1 MTRPRIFA
9 ALALLLPLLLAL
21 AAPLRAQAAPAA
33 SPPAAAPVS
42 ADELQQLVDTLQ
54 NDQERAKLVSQ
65 LQALIAAQRGEQKQ
79 EAETPAVWLN
89 QFSAEIDA
97 ISGEIVAAAAV
108 LLDAPSLIG
117 WIDQEMSDAHTRARW
132 LGISLKLGI
141 VFGVAALGEWLL
153 RLLLRRPQERLAARS
168 TDVAWAQAL
177 QLLFVLILETLP
189 VFAFAGIAYFVLPL
203 VQPRFTSS
211 HVAEVIIQASLT
223 ARLFLAIAKVALL
236 CPATTMIYTLG
247 DETRNYLY
255 IWARRFT
262 NWAVYGTALASA
274 TWWMG
279 IPGAIYALLLR
290 GTMLVLGVLGVVFVL
305 QNRAAVAEWLRGKK
319 DSADAAHGG
328 SHAWHVLRQ
337 RLADSWH
344 VIAILYIVT
353 TFGSYVLRIEGGFA
367 YVFRATALSLMVLL
381 AAGIIVRAVK
391 RLSQR
396 GFAVGDDL
404 KRRFPGLE
412 ARANRY
418 LPVLTAVASVVVYL
432 FALLSLLQAWG
443 FDTFAWFDTPAGR
456 KITGALLS
464 IATVLVTALII
475 WELFGSAI
483 ERYLNGT
490 GANGQR
496 MARSARARTLLP
508 LLRTTVLIL
517 LVTIVGLIILSEI
530 GVNIA
535 PLLAGAGVAG
545 IAIGFGSQ
553 ALVKD
558 VITGIFILLEDTLA
572 VGEVVDV
579 GKDHRGIVEAISI
592 RAIKLRDL
600 SGTLHTVPFS
610 EVSTVRNLTRDYSY
624 FVADVGVQYDEDPDR
639 VIAVLQQVGDE
650 LRKDQDWSASIVES
664 LEIFGVDRF
673 TDTAMVIRA
682 RLKTVPLRQWA
693 VGREFNRRMKK
704 AFDAAGIEMPAGNQT
719 RYLADAPKAGS

>member
-1 MTRPRIFA
+1 MFRPRIFA
-9 ALALLLPLLLAL
+9 VLALLLSLLPGA
-21 AAPLRAQAAPAA
+21 AAPLHAQSAAAPAQTA
-33 SPPAAAPVS
+33 PAAAPVS
-42 ADELQQLVDTLQ
+42 IEELQHLVDTLQ
-54 NDQERAKLVSQ
+54 DDKERAKLVSQ

-79 EAETPAVWLN
+79 EQETPAAWLN

-97 ISGEIVAAAAV
+97 ISAEIVATAGV
-108 LLDAPSLIG
+108 LLDAPSIVS
-117 WIDQEMSDAHTRARW
+117 WIEAELSDAHARARW
-132 LGISLKLGI
+132 LDIGLKLGI
-141 VFGVAALGEWLL
+141 VFGIAALGEWLL
-153 RLLLRRPQERLAARS
+153 RLLLRRPQARLAGRS
-168 TDVAWAQAL
+168 SDAPWAQAL
-177 QLLFVLILETLP
+177 LLLLVLILEALP

-203 VQPRFTSS
+203 VQPRFASAR
-211 HVAEVIIQASLT
+211 VAEVIIQASLT
-223 ARLFLAIAKVALL
+223 ARLILAAAHVALL
-236 CPATTMIYTLG
+236 CPATTAIYALS

-262 NWAVYGTALASA
+262 NWAVYGLALASA
-274 TWWMG
+274 SWWLG
-279 IPGAIYALLLR
+279 VPGAIYALLLR
-290 GTMLVLGVLGVVFVL
+290 GTMLVLGVLSVIFVL
-305 QNRAAVAEWLRGKK
+305 QNRAAVGDWLRGKK
-319 DSADAAHGG
+319 EGAAVPAHGG
-328 SHAWHVLRQ
+328 GHAWYVLRQ
-337 RLADSWH
+337 RLADTWH
-344 VIAILYIVT
+344 VVAILYIVA

-367 YVFRATALSLMVLL
+367 YVFRATLLSLVVLV
-381 AAGIIVRAVK
+381 AAGIIVRAVR

-396 GFAVGDDL
+396 GFAIGEDL

-418 LPVLTAVASVVVYL
+418 LPVLTAVASVIVYF
-432 FALLSLLQAWG
+432 FAVLALLQAWG
-443 FDTFAWFDTPAGR
+443 FNAFAWFDTAAGH
-456 KITGALLS
+456 KITSALLS
-464 IATVLVTALII
+464 IVTVLVVALII

-490 GANGQR
+490 NGHR
-496 MARSARARTLLP
+496 TARSARARTLLP
-508 LLRTTVLIL
+508 LLRTTVLIV

-558 VITGIFILLEDTLA
+558 VITGLFILLEDTLA

-600 SGTLHTVPFS
+600 AGTLHTVPFS

-624 FVADVGVQYDEDPDR
+624 FVADVGVLYREDPDR
-639 VIAVLQQVGDE
+639 VIGVLQQVAEE
-650 LRKDQDWSASIVES
+650 LRKDPDWSASIVEP
-664 LEIFGVDRF
+664 LDVIGVDRF

-719 RYLADAPKAGS
+719 HYLDEVKKPG